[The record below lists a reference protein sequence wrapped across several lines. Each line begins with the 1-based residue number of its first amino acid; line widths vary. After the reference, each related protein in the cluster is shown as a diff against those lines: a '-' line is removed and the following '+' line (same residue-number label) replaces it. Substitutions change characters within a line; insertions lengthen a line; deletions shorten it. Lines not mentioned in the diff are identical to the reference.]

1 MVTYTFRTLERITV
15 QGYRT
20 DLKEITLAYCQ
31 EDGNYY
37 LLEDPTILND
47 NEGRFRKVSNTEYEL
62 IDEEGISIITTTVS
76 NKDELYK
83 RYVRSF
89 ARNALNPFKLLKLYR
104 QGLTTDIPEFNHIFA
119 ETTIPDDV
127 LELFI
132 SELDKM
138 EKTRGK
144 RIVIDVI
151 DVLKGL
157 ETAYRLYKENKE
169 LFDRLRMTMRDVFN
183 DCVDEKEDRLVFIT
197 ATFFIGIISTKIE
210 QERIK
215 KEKEEKE
222 KQRQEQEQQQQAIIK
237 NIQQAEPKQ
246 NKGKVT
252 IPLGKMQV
260 LVEDEGDDKD
270 KGEGKETK
278 IEEEGEGEGEETTPK
293 GEAVTREGEGEEK
306 EKEKEI
312 KEKKYITVKVEPKT
326 EPKVMEI
333 FNFVVYISAYEEPSE
348 GLLLQ
353 LKQIIEN
360 FLSKRIKLREVKVYG
375 SQ

>member
-47 NEGRFRKVSNTEYEL
+47 DGGRFRKVSDNEYEL
-62 IDEEGISIITTTVS
+62 IDEEGMSIITTTVS

-89 ARNALNPFKLLKLYR
+89 ARNALNPFKLLRLHR
-104 QGLTTDIPEFNHIFA
+104 QGLATDIPEFNSIFA
-119 ETTIPDDV
+119 EVTIPDDIV
-127 LELFI
+127 ELFI

-138 EKTRGK
+138 EKKGK

-169 LFDRLRMTMRDVFN
+169 LFDRLGMTMKDIFN
-183 DCVDEKEDRLVFIT
+183 DCVDEKDDRLVFIT

-215 KEKEEKE
+215 KEKEEKQ
-222 KQRQEQEQQQQAIIK
+222 KQEEQQQAIK
-237 NIQQAEPKQ
+237 NIQQVEPKQ
-246 NKGKVT
+246 SKGKVT
-252 IPLGKMQV
+252 IQLGKMQV
-260 LVEDEGDDKD
+260 LVEEGDDKD
-270 KGEGKETK
+270 EGKETE
-278 IEEEGEGEGEETTPK
+278 IEREEGEGKITLK
-293 GEAVTREGEGEEK
+293 GEATTREGEGEEK
-306 EKEKEI
+306 KEKDV
-312 KEKKYITVKVEPKT
+312 TVKVEPKT

-333 FNFVVYISAYEEPSE
+333 YNFVVYISTYEEPNE

-353 LKQIIEN
+353 LKQTIES
-360 FLSKRIKLREVKVYG
+360 FLSKRIKLREVRVYG

>member
-15 QGYRT
+15 QGYNSLT
-20 DLKEITLAYCQ
+20 SDPKEITLAYCQ

-47 NEGRFRKVSNTEYEL
+47 ERRFRKVNDTEYEL
-62 IDEEGISIITTTVS
+62 IDEEGISVITTTVS

-119 ETTIPDDV
+119 EVTIPDDV

-138 EKTRGK
+138 ERTRGK
-144 RIVIDVI
+144 RIVIDVV

-169 LFDRLRMTMRDVFN
+169 LFDRLGMTMRDVFN

-197 ATFFIGIISTKIE
+197 ATFFIGIIKTKIE

-222 KQRQEQEQQQQAIIK
+222 KQKQEEQAIK

-246 NKGKVT
+246 SKGKVT

-260 LVEDEGDDKD
+260 LVEEGDDKD
-270 KGEGKETK
+270 EGKETE
-278 IEEEGEGEGEETTPK
+278 IEEGEEGEEEEITLK
-293 GEAVTREGEGEEK
+293 GEATTREGEGEEK
-306 EKEKEI
+306 KEKDV
-312 KEKKYITVKVEPKT
+312 TVPKVEPKI

-333 FNFVVYISAYEEPSE
+333 YNFAVYISTYEEPSE
-348 GLLLQ
+348 ELLLQ
-353 LKQIIEN
+353 LKQTIEN
-360 FLSKRIKLREVKVYG
+360 FLSKKLKLREVRILYG

>member
-15 QGYRT
+15 QGYSSIT
-20 DLKEITLAYCQ
+20 SDLKEITLTYCQ
-31 EDGNYY
+31 EDDNYY

-47 NEGRFRKVSNTEYEL
+47 ERRFRKVSDTEYEL
-62 IDEEGISIITTTVS
+62 IDEEGISVITTTVI

-104 QGLTTDIPEFNHIFA
+104 QGLATDIPEFNSVFA
-119 ETTIPDDV
+119 EVTIPDDV

-151 DVLKGL
+151 DILKGL

-169 LFDRLRMTMRDVFN
+169 LFDRLGMTMRDVFN

-197 ATFFIGIISTKIE
+197 STFFIGIIKTKIE

-215 KEKEEKE
+215 KEKEEKQ
-222 KQRQEQEQQQQAIIK
+222 KQEQEQQQQTIK

-260 LVEDEGDDKD
+260 LVEEGDDEDKD
-270 KGEGKETK
+270 KETK
-278 IEEEGEGEGEETTPK
+278 IEEGGEGREEEITVEEGEVTVKGKREEQK
-293 GEAVTREGEGEEK
+293 D
-306 EKEKEI
+306 
-312 KEKKYITVKVEPKT
+312 ITVPKVEPKT
-326 EPKVMEI
+326 EPKVVEI
-333 FNFVVYISAYEEPSE
+333 YNFAVYISTYEEPNE
-348 GLLLQ
+348 VLLLQ
-353 LKQIIEN
+353 LKQTIEN
-360 FLSKRIKLREVKVYG
+360 FLSKKIKLREVRLYG

>member
-1 MVTYTFRTLERITV
+1 MVTHKFRTLERITV
-15 QGYRT
+15 QGYSITRT
-20 DLKEITLAYCQ
+20 DPKEITLAYCQ

-37 LLEDPTILND
+37 LLEDPAILD
-47 NEGRFRKVSNTEYEL
+47 ERRFRKVNDTEYEL
-62 IDEEGISIITTTVS
+62 IDEEGISVITTTVS

-83 RYVRSF
+83 RYVRTF
-89 ARNALNPFKLLKLYR
+89 ARNALNPFKLLKLHR
-104 QGLTTDIPEFNHIFA
+104 QGLTTDIPEFNHVFA
-119 ETTIPDDV
+119 EITIPDDV

-157 ETAYRLYKENKE
+157 ETVYRLYKENKE
-169 LFDRLRMTMRDVFN
+169 LFDRLRMTMKDIFN

-197 ATFFIGIISTKIE
+197 STFFIGIISTKIE

-215 KEKEEKE
+215 KEKEEE
-222 KQRQEQEQQQQAIIK
+222 GKQKQEQQQQTTK
-237 NIQQAEPKQ
+237 SIQQAEPKQ
-246 NKGKVT
+246 SKGKVT
-252 IPLGKMQV
+252 IQLGKMQV
-260 LVEDEGDDKD
+260 VMEEGDRE
-270 KGEGKETK
+270 GEGKEDYEEDEEGTK
-278 IEEEGEGEGEETTPK
+278 IEEV
-293 GEAVTREGEGEEK
+293 EAEKKEEK
-306 EKEKEI
+306 ED
-312 KEKKYITVKVEPKT
+312 ITVKTKTPKTETEIKT

-333 FNFVVYISAYEEPSE
+333 YNFAVYISTYEEPSE

-353 LKQIIEN
+353 LKQTIEN
-360 FLSKRIKLREVKVYG
+360 FLSKKLKLREVRVYG

>member
-1 MVTYTFRTLERITV
+1 
-15 QGYRT
+15 
-20 DLKEITLAYCQ
+20 
-31 EDGNYY
+31 
-37 LLEDPTILND
+37 LEDPIILN
-47 NEGRFRKVSNTEYEL
+47 NERRFRKVSDTEYEL
-62 IDEEGISIITTTVS
+62 IDEEGISVITTTVS

-119 ETTIPDDV
+119 EVTIPDDV

-138 EKTRGK
+138 ERTRGK
-144 RIVIDVI
+144 RIVIDVV

-169 LFDRLRMTMRDVFN
+169 LFDRLGMTMRDVFN

-197 ATFFIGIISTKIE
+197 ATFFIGIIKTKIE
-210 QERIK
+210 QERIR

-222 KQRQEQEQQQQAIIK
+222 KQKQEQTIK

-246 NKGKVT
+246 SKGKVT

-260 LVEDEGDDKD
+260 LVEEGDDEDENKD
-270 KGEGKETK
+270 KETK
-278 IEEEGEGEGEETTPK
+278 IEEEG
-293 GEAVTREGEGEEK
+293 REGEITVEEGEVTVEGKGEEQKDKDK
-306 EKEKEI
+306 EKEQKDV
-312 KEKKYITVKVEPKT
+312 TVPKVEPKI

-333 FNFVVYISAYEEPSE
+333 YNFAVYISTYEEPSE
-348 GLLLQ
+348 ELLLQ
-353 LKQIIEN
+353 LKQTIEN
-360 FLSKRIKLREVKVYG
+360 FLSKKLKLREVRILYG

>member
-15 QGYRT
+15 QGYSITRT

-37 LLEDPTILND
+37 LLEDPTILD
-47 NEGRFRKVSNTEYEL
+47 ERRFRKVSDTEYEL
-62 IDEEGISIITTTVS
+62 IDEIEGISVITTTVS

-89 ARNALNPFKLLKLYR
+89 ARNALNPFKLLKLHR
-104 QGLTTDIPEFNHIFA
+104 QGLTTDIPEFNSIFA
-119 ETTIPDDV
+119 EVIIPDDV
-127 LELFI
+127 IELFI

-169 LFDRLRMTMRDVFN
+169 LFDRLRMTMKDIFN

-222 KQRQEQEQQQQAIIK
+222 KQKQEQEQQAMIK

-246 NKGKVT
+246 SKGKVT
-252 IPLGKMQV
+252 IQLGKMQV
-260 LVEDEGDDKD
+260 LVEEGSDD
-270 KGEGKETK
+270 KGEGKETE
-278 IEEEGEGEGEETTPK
+278 IEGEEEEKEETPK
-293 GEAVTREGEGEEK
+293 GEAVTREGEGEEEKVK
-306 EKEKEI
+306 EKN
-312 KEKKYITVKVEPKT
+312 ITVPKVEPKT

-333 FNFVVYISAYEEPSE
+333 YNFVVYISTYEEPSE

-353 LKQIIEN
+353 LKQTIEN
-360 FLSKRIKLREVKVYG
+360 FLSKKLKLREVRVYG

>member
-1 MVTYTFRTLERITV
+1 MVTTFRTLERITV
-15 QGYRT
+15 QGYSIT

-31 EDGNYY
+31 EDKNYY
-37 LLEDPTILND
+37 LLEDPTILN
-47 NEGRFRKVSNTEYEL
+47 NERRFRKVSDTEYEL
-62 IDEEGISIITTTVS
+62 IDEEGISVITTTVS

-83 RYVRSF
+83 RYVKSF

-104 QGLTTDIPEFNHIFA
+104 QGLTTDIPEFNSIFA
-119 ETTIPDDV
+119 EVTIPDDV

-144 RIVIDVI
+144 RIVIDVV

-169 LFDRLRMTMRDVFN
+169 LFDRLGMTMRDVFN
-183 DCVDEKEDRLVFIT
+183 DCVDEKDDRLVFIT
-197 ATFFIGIISTKIE
+197 ATFFIGIIKTKIE
-210 QERIK
+210 QESIR

-222 KQRQEQEQQQQAIIK
+222 KQRQEQQQTIK

-260 LVEDEGDDKD
+260 LVEEGDDEDENKD
-270 KGEGKETK
+270 KETK
-278 IEEEGEGEGEETTPK
+278 IEEEG
-293 GEAVTREGEGEEK
+293 REGEITVEEGEVTVEGKGEEQKDK
-306 EKEKEI
+306 EKEK
-312 KEKKYITVKVEPKT
+312 KDITVPKVEPKT

-333 FNFVVYISAYEEPSE
+333 YNFVVYISTYEEPSE

-353 LKQIIEN
+353 LKQSVEN
-360 FLSKRIKLREVKVYG
+360 FLSKKLKLREVRILYG